1 MPVYVA
7 LKFYHI
13 VSYRFADTL
22 TVFHSPGNIFLLTE
36 KLIFLVSGGRP
47 NDANI
52 DIMRAIVNGNKK
64 VSFKA
69 VISVFVINRKF
80 SPSFSP

>member
-1 MPVYVA
+1 M
-7 LKFYHI
+7 
-13 VSYRFADTL
+13 
-22 TVFHSPGNIFLLTE
+22 VFLFTE

-47 NDANI
+47 NDANS

-69 VISVFVINRKF
+69 VISVFVINGK
-80 SPSFSP
+80 